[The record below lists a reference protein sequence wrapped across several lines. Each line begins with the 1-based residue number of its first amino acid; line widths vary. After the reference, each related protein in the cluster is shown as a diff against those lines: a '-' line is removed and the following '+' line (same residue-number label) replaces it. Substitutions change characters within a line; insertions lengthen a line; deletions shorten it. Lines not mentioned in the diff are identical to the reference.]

1 MGAWA
6 ARRDISSNPAPGA
19 STAQYEADM
28 SKQVN
33 RASAIAIGATLIT
46 ILIGANGSGASA
58 QSKTPVEIKEE
69 PAQPLSQLNV
79 QPLPGATAA
88 AAVDTADSE
97 EPHAASLAA
106 LVATQPQQAELP
118 RELNCLAGAIY
129 FEAKSEPLAGQ
140 LAVGRVIV
148 ARSKSGRFPNS
159 YCGVVFQPSQFSFVR
174 GGTFPAINRKSAQ
187 WHNAVALAQISHEGS
202 WRSPVEGA
210 LYFHAASVSP
220 GWRMKRLGRVENH
233 VFYR

>member
-1 MGAWA
+1 
-6 ARRDISSNPAPGA
+6 
-19 STAQYEADM
+19 M
-28 SKQVN
+28 SKQLN
-33 RASAIAIGATLIT
+33 RASAIAVAATMIT
-46 ILIGANGSGASA
+46 VLIGASGSGAAAESM
-58 QSKTPVEIKEE
+58 TPVEIKQE
-69 PAQPLSQLNV
+69 PSLITIPMPVAEAQPGEDAAMAGPHDQADGDT
-79 QPLPGATAA
+79 PPAAT
-88 AAVDTADSE
+88 
-97 EPHAASLAA
+97 LAA
-106 LVATQPQQAELP
+106 LVSAQPQLTDLP

-148 ARSKSGRFPNS
+148 ARSKSGRFPDS

-174 GGTFPAINRKSAQ
+174 GGSFPVIQKKSPQ
-187 WHNAVALAQISHEGS
+187 WKNAVALAQIAHEGS

-210 LYFHAASVSP
+210 LFFHAAHVSP